1 MTGEE
6 EEEIKGC
13 WLGAGGGKSSHCTE
27 MKRIK
32 EVRNA
37 ERSGGSSSNI
47 NRLMIMDPDWAA

>member
-32 EVRNA
+32 DTP
-37 ERSGGSSSNI
+37 GGGRYGALGKRVSSATH
-47 NRLMIMDPDWAA
+47 RVGVG